1 MRASATS
8 PMFRATQGYGWNH
21 IFLRDSESKEIWCDM
36 TCLRITQYKDE
47 QARRDARSRY
57 WTKRALEG
65 AKQDVREILE
75 VILPGRITEKEML
88 DVVKRKSR
96 PN

>member
-1 MRASATS
+1 M
-8 PMFRATQGYGWNH
+8 
-21 IFLRDSESKEIWCDM
+21 E
-36 TCLRITQYKDE
+36 
-47 QARRDARSRY
+47 
-57 WTKRALEG
+57 RALKG

-75 VILPGRITEKEML
+75 VILPGKRITEKEML